1 VRIAYGG
8 MAAVAARARATESA
22 LIGAAWNASSVE
34 AAATR
39 LADDF
44 QPLTDLRA
52 GGAYRMQAAGNLLR
66 RFYLEHGGTTQPT
79 RTAHAAA
86 ATALE

>member
-1 VRIAYGG
+1 MTVIVRILGEGQYE
-8 MAAVAARARATESA
+8 VS
-22 LIGAAWNASSVE
+22 E

-52 GGAYRMQAAGNLLR
+52 GGAYRMQAAGNLLH
-66 RFYLEHGGTTQPT
+66 RFYLEHGGAAQPT

>member
-1 VRIAYGG
+1 
-8 MAAVAARARATESA
+8 
-22 LIGAAWNASSVE
+22 
-34 AAATR
+34 
-39 LADDF
+39 
-44 QPLTDLRA
+44 LTDLRA

-79 RTAHAAA
+79 RTAHVAA